1 MSEWFGIPKDY
12 KDPLDKVHRRRE
24 GSIERREGSIEV
36 NR

>member
-1 MSEWFGIPKDY
+1 MDY

-24 GSIERREGSIEV
+24 GSIEGREESMEGKTKEV